1 MFLRCKFT
9 KHSIET
15 DNLFFVLCYHDYG
28 MLKRCRQLWYIT
40 PRQKQYSAISW
51 CANQGLC
58 TSYTSCKY
66 RHFRLLKTS
75 TKIVVLEKNYPLGRR
90 FLASERRALRCFS
103 AKFRVGKRKNGR
115 FASQINWIC
124 NTKRPPWRCKTIGIA
139 VQNDRFYNRAR
150 IVLLHTSHRK
160 PRNTHAINCLTLLTH
175 TWRKTD
181 YEFYFSFFG
190 YSQRGSYANIVHIPL
205 PMGG

>member
-139 VQNDRFYNRAR
+139 VQNDCFCTTLPCVFLHIYGAQLLNLHSVRYLR
-150 IVLLHTSHRK
+150 LHTQNS
-160 PRNTHAINCLTLLTH
+160 
-175 TWRKTD
+175 RKTD
-181 YEFYFSFFG
+181 
-190 YSQRGSYANIVHIPL
+190 
-205 PMGG
+205 